1 MTHSKYSFHF
11 NFVLFTISVCKK
23 DFVDEMSR
31 KNKKEF
37 FSFINIMLP
46 GGISVPTK
54 PSQSVRRSRP
64 MKSSADDSAISDQLI
79 AQLLK
84 FRIDGQTI
92 NARNVDEVYP
102 GLDRLLLRSLQT
114 GDCRL
119 LYNRFKKNLKPEYL
133 LITGK
138 HIHLSVCSQTQ
149 HILEKLIEMG
159 ATLGE

>member
-1 MTHSKYSFHF
+1 
-11 NFVLFTISVCKK
+11 
-23 DFVDEMSR
+23 
-31 KNKKEF
+31 
-37 FSFINIMLP
+37 MLP
-46 GGISVPTK
+46 ANISIPTK
-54 PSQSVRRSRP
+54 PSQTVRRNQSL
-64 MKSSADDSAISDQLI
+64 KSSRNDSVTSDQLI

-84 FRIDGQTI
+84 FRIDGRTI
-92 NARNVDEVYP
+92 NARNVDEFYP

-119 LYNRFKKNLKPEYL
+119 LYNRFKRNLKPEYL

-159 ATLGE
+159 ATLSESN